1 MNFQRV
7 TFPGL
12 MPDMSAYAAEVGA
25 WRFLIIKD
33 MGRYTTSYRLINPKG
48 PVSAASTIRG
58 PFDDF
63 SDATDAAD
71 DMLADLRR
79 LS

>member
-7 TFPGL
+7 AIPGI
-12 MPDMSAYAAEVGA
+12 DIAYHAASGP
-25 WRFLIIKD
+25 WQFLVLQD
-33 MGRYTTSYRLINPKG
+33 MGKWSTSYRMIDPKVT
-48 PVSAASTIRG
+48 VSASSTIRG

-63 SDATDAAD
+63 SDATAAAD
-71 DMLADLRR
+71 DMLAELRR